1 MRLFALAAAAAAITA
16 LAGTSPAQGQKGT
29 VVEWAG
35 MKSTTPADW
44 KDESNPPRPLRLYT
58 FKLPKADGDKA
69 DAELA
74 LFLSPGGGSVAANLD
89 RQVKKFDLAG
99 KKVEDAVKTE
109 KVKVGPH
116 EATLQDIRGTFL
128 SKNPPFDP
136 NAKVTRM
143 EGYRQIYVIFETK
156 DGVASLTLLGPDKT
170 IEKHKKAFEEWLK
183 NFK

>member
-16 LAGTSPAQGQKGT
+16 LAGTSPAQEKKG
-29 VVEWAG
+29 
-35 MKSTTPADW
+35 
-44 KDESNPPRPLRLYT
+44 
-58 FKLPKADGDKA
+58 
-69 DAELA
+69 
-74 LFLSPGGGSVAANLD
+74 
-89 RQVKKFDLAG
+89 
-99 KKVEDAVKTE
+99 
-109 KVKVGPH
+109 KVGPH